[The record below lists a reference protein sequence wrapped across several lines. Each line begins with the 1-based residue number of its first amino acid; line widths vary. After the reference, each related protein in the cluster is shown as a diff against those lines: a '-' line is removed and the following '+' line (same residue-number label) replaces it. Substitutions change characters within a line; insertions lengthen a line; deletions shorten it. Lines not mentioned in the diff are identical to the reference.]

1 MLGFVQLQKFGCEE
15 ESGKMKR
22 SGVTQSRCATEQ
34 SSLPCLSDGRDMKLW
49 PKGYSIN
56 ILEIVIFSQTT
67 SWSRR
72 ERNFHFPLFNYF
84 QQYKNL
90 SARKKQL
97 KRLFKHAKTWFE
109 VEAFSFL
116 QNFSATPPR
125 VLLLAEENVWLS
137 KKKKKKI
144 SKQKTI
150 LSCSL
155 WTNTFFFLESEREL
169 KKLFP
174 HLADF
179 IPVSSLIY

>member
-90 SARKKQL
+90 SARKNQL

-137 KKKKKKI
+137 KKKKKK
-144 SKQKTI
+144 SP
-150 LSCSL
+150 
-155 WTNTFFFLESEREL
+155 N
-169 KKLFP
+169 KKLFC
-174 HLADF
+174 LVVYGQ
-179 IPVSSLIY
+179 IPFFFWRVKGNWKNCSHI